1 VVKGRILLPALVAAL
16 LGIVAAPL
24 PLRAQGGPVGAI
36 RGTVTDHDTG
46 APLARARV
54 SVMELPLGGFT
65 GDDGA
70 FLIEHVPPGSYMLA
84 LTHEGYERRILTEVA
99 VTTGRITEVRG
110 DLVQEVV
117 DLDEMVVSGAD
128 ITDSKEAGALEIRA
142 AAATAQDA
150 ISSELMSRSGAG
162 DVAGA
167 LKHVVGASVTE
178 GKYAVVRGLSDR
190 YTGTTLNGVRI
201 PSADPRKRAVQVDLF
216 PTGTIES
223 VTVTKTFTPDLQG
236 DFTGG
241 GIDMKTRAIP
251 EGRTLSLTATSESN
265 SLATGND
272 SALTYNGGGVNA
284 LARVDSGRP
293 IPSIAEAQYSTF
305 PRTFTRVTASRPTPP
320 PAETQIAGDY
330 DQLVRSF
337 QPVMGV
343 SRSAPGM
350 NEGFAFLAGDRYTLG
365 TGSMVG
371 LMGGLTQTHKHD
383 FYEGG
388 LNNTAAVSDPQQGIA
403 VRRRRNDS
411 LGTDEAL
418 IGMLGSAVLQITPD
432 QTVALQL
439 LRNTS
444 SEDTARFQVEDQAYP
459 VLEQNQSLHFT
470 QRDVRSNQLHGTHIL
485 GGPKEDGSGSGS
497 LFEWTLA
504 ANSTLQDEPDVRFFR
519 NVFGATDLFA
529 SMNFA
534 GGSTSPQNTR
544 RIFRTIEERNK
555 QGGMDFSFPLQVWGE
570 RSGRIKTGVYFERTD
585 RDYQQHSFFY
595 EFPTQVGG
603 FLDPIASANRG
614 LATFQAAGPDDL
626 WTDVFLQPN
635 RIGLARNNPVVPNQ
649 LLWSIQ
655 PLGDDVDYTGDQGI
669 DAAYA
674 MADLP
679 LSARWRVIGGAR
691 HEATRISIV
700 PTTNQKEHRLE
711 VVEVQP
717 SSDGNAINRAIVRV
731 PQEEATASVDE
742 GAWLPAIGVIFEAKP
757 GQNVRLSWSRTL
769 ARPTFRELAPVAT
782 EEFIFGDEYI
792 GNQDLTLSRI
802 TNLDARWE
810 LFPRSGDVL
819 AASVFYK
826 QIQDPIEVLS
836 FSAGGRSF
844 LQPVNFESG
853 TVMGVEMEA
862 RASVGSWW
870 PRLHGLS
877 ASLNLTLIRSAVDVP
892 EVEQKSLASFGLDEK
907 TRRLQGQPAYL
918 VNFDLMYEH
927 ERLGLV
933 GGLFYNRVGETLV
946 SGAARGDDGT
956 PNVFQEAYGTLD
968 VKVTKK
974 LRNGFSASLT
984 GKNILRPTART
995 VFRKPD
1001 GDEAVKTEH
1010 STPVLIGVSVGW
1022 AW

>member
-1 VVKGRILLPALVAAL
+1 MVRRRARLLPSVAAL
-16 LGIVAAPL
+16 MGILAAPL
-24 PLRAQGGPVGAI
+24 PLHAQGGPAGAI

-46 APLARARV
+46 VPVARARV
-54 SVMELPLGGFT
+54 AVLELPLGGVSA
-65 GDDGA
+65 DDGT
-70 FLIEHVPPGSYMLA
+70 FLIEHVPPGSYMLV

-99 VTTGRITEVRG
+99 VTGGRITEVRG

-150 ISSELMSRSGAG
+150 ISAELMSRSGAG

-251 EGRTLSLTATSESN
+251 EGRTLSLTSTSESN

-272 SALTYNGGGVNA
+272 STLTYEGGGVHS
-284 LARVDSGRP
+284 LARVDPGRP
-293 IPSIAEAQYSTF
+293 LPSIAETRPPAFPSTF
-305 PRTFTRVTASRPTPP
+305 TSSPRVP
-320 PAETQIAGDY
+320 PAAETAASAAY
-330 DQLVRSF
+330 DRLVRAF

-343 SRSAPGM
+343 SRSSPGA
-350 NEGFAFLAGDRYTLG
+350 NEGFSLLAGDRFSLG
-365 TGSMVG
+365 SLPVLG
-371 LMGGLTQTHKHD
+371 LMGGMTQTHKHE
-383 FYEGG
+383 FYEAG
-388 LNNTAAVSDPQQGIA
+388 LNNSAGVSDPQQGIA
-403 VRRRRNDS
+403 VRRKRSDS
-411 LGTDEAL
+411 QGTDESL
-418 IGMLGSAVLQITPD
+418 VGMLGSAVLQFTPN

-444 SEDTARFQVEDQAYP
+444 SEDTARLQVESQAYP
-459 VLEQNQSLHFT
+459 YLEQNQSLHFT
-470 QRDVRSNQLHGTHIL
+470 QRDVRSKQLHGTHIL
-485 GGPKEDGSGSGS
+485 GGPREDGSGSGS
-497 LFEWTLA
+497 LLEWMLA

-519 NVFGATDLFA
+519 NVFDASNLTA
-529 SMNFA
+529 SMNFP
-534 GGSTSPQNTR
+534 GGSTDPQNTR
-544 RIFRTIEERNK
+544 RIFRTIEERNH
-555 QGGMDFSFPLQVWGE
+555 QGGVDLSVPLAVWGE
-570 RSGRIKTGVYFERTD
+570 RSGRIKTGIYFERTD
-585 RDYQQHSFFY
+585 RSYEQRSFFY
-595 EFPTQVGG
+595 VFPNQVGNP
-603 FLDPIASANRG
+603 FTNPIVAGNRA
-614 LATFQAAGPDDL
+614 LATFQASGPDDL
-626 WTDVFLQPN
+626 WTDVFLQPG
-635 RIGLARNNPVVPNQ
+635 RIGLASNNTKVPNQ
-649 LLWSIQ
+649 LLWSIK
-655 PLGDDVDYTGDQGI
+655 PLGDDVDYTGGQGI

-679 LSARWRVIGGAR
+679 LSARWRMIGGAR
-691 HEATRISIV
+691 HEATRLSIT
-700 PTTNQKEHRLE
+700 PTNQAFGKVE
-711 VVEVQP
+711 VIEVQP
-717 SSDGNAINRAIVRV
+717 SGDRAIVRT
-731 PQEEATASVDE
+731 PQDQARADVEDST
-742 GAWLPAIGVIFEAKP
+742 WLPSIGFIFEAQP

-782 EEFIFGDEYI
+782 EEFIFGDEFI
-792 GNQDLTLSRI
+792 GNPRLTLSKI
-802 TNLDARWE
+802 TNFDARWE

-819 AASVFYK
+819 AASAFFK
-826 QIQDPIEVLS
+826 KIERPIETIS
-836 FSAGGRSF
+836 FTAGGRSL
-844 LQPVNFESG
+844 LQPVNFDSG
-853 TVMGVEMEA
+853 SVFGIEMEA

-877 ASLNLTLIRSAVDVP
+877 ASLNVTLIRSAVDVP
-892 EVEQKSLASFGLDEK
+892 KAEQASLASFGLEEK
-907 TRRLQGQPAYL
+907 TVRLQGQPAYL

-946 SGAARGDDGT
+946 SGAARGTDDGN

-984 GKNILRPTART
+984 AKNVLRPTARS
-995 VFRKPD
+995 VYRKPD

-1010 STPVLIGVSVGW
+1010 STPALVGVSVGW